1 MQARSAWVRRL
12 ALTLVCV
19 GLGLPATSQALTAQ
33 PAVYVNGIATS
44 AFDPPSPDPAGLAYD
59 AARDAFLI
67 TDSEVEEP
75 PAPTFTG
82 QNLWTLPRGTS
93 AGVGTGST
101 LSYSASV
108 PSEEPT
114 GLGWDESTRT
124 LYVSDDDRHR
134 IYIDHPGADGIHG
147 TADDAVSFFKIDPD
161 GDGSSNLDIDAEGIE
176 FDAVTEHLFL
186 CDGQDPAVWEIDP
199 VDGVFGNAGDVWTS
213 FDMTGYGMVDCEG
226 LGADHRRGTLLA
238 VEPFQRRAY
247 EVTKSGVLVA
257 IIDLSAIP
265 LPQRQ
270 TAALSSLT
278 LAPSSSSADTADTMS
293 YWVTDRQ
300 VDNGADPNEN
310 DGLLHEYA
318 IPPAGPVHFATAS
331 QTAGEQDAAA
341 TVTVT
346 RPAGGLAGTVR
357 LRSTTGTAVD
367 QVLSFGVGATSAS
380 ATVPITQDALDE
392 PDEHLSLEL
401 IDPTGDLALGA
412 PATTTLTITDD
423 DPAPTLSIA
432 DTSVTEGDGT
442 GTELTF
448 TAALSTVS
456 GRPISVAA
464 ETKAGTAGAADFTAV
479 STTIEI
485 PAGSTEAQ
493 VAVPV
498 TGDVA
503 KEGDEQLTL
512 RLSDPVNAV
521 LIDDTAV
528 GTITD
533 DDPPEPT
540 PDPAAAVLAGTRR
553 SVGRDGVV
561 RLGRLP
567 KGTSTRTVVACAGD
581 PRRRARPC
589 GLGRRSVRV
598 RAGRSPRLSVRLRSA
613 ARSKLRRKGFLRVR
627 LTVTVTSG
635 AGARRASAVVRLKGR
650 RMPARR

>member
-1 MQARSAWVRRL
+1 MQARSAWVRPL
-12 ALTLVCV
+12 AWTLVCL
-19 GLGLPATSQALTAQ
+19 GLGLPATSHALTAQ

-59 AARDAFLI
+59 AGRDAFLI
-67 TDSEVEEP
+67 SDSEVEEP
-75 PAPTFTG
+75 PSPTFTG

-134 IYIDHPGADGIHG
+134 IYIDQPGADTIHG
-147 TADDAVSFFKIDPD
+147 TADDVVSFFRIDPD
-161 GDGSSNLDIDAEGIE
+161 GDGAFNLDIDAEGIE
-176 FDAVTEHLFL
+176 FDAVTGHLFL
-186 CDGQDPAVWEIDP
+186 CDGSNPAIWEIDP
-199 VDGVFGNAGDVWTS
+199 IDGVFGNAGDLWTS
-213 FDMTGYGMVDCEG
+213 FDMAGYGMGDCEG
-226 LGADHRRGTLLA
+226 LGSDYRRGTLLA

-247 EVTKSGVLVA
+247 EVTKSGALVR

-265 LPQRQ
+265 PPQRQ

-278 LAPSSSSADTADTMS
+278 LAPSSSSADAADTMS

-318 IPPAGPVHFATAS
+318 IPPAGPVHFAAAS
-331 QTAGEQDAAA
+331 QTAGEQDGTA

-346 RPAGGLAGTVR
+346 RPTGGLAGTVR
-357 LRSTTGTAVD
+357 VRSTTGTAVD
-367 QVLSFGVGATSAS
+367 HVLSFGVGATSATV
-380 ATVPITQDALDE
+380 TVPIPQDALDE
-392 PDEHLSLEL
+392 PDEHLPLEL

-423 DPAPTLSIA
+423 DPAPTLSIG

-448 TAALSTVS
+448 TVALSTVS
-456 GRPISVAA
+456 GRPISVAVQT
-464 ETKAGTAGAADFTAV
+464 EAGTAGAADFTAV
-479 STTIEI
+479 YTTVEI
-485 PAGSTEAQ
+485 PAGSTRAQ

-512 RLSDPVNAV
+512 RLSDPVHAV
-521 LIDDTAV
+521 LDDDTAV

-533 DDPPEPT
+533 NDPPEPT
-540 PDPAAAVLAGTRR
+540 PDPAAAALAGTRR
-553 SVGRDGVV
+553 TVGRDGVV

-567 KGTSTRTVVACAGD
+567 KDTSTRTVVVCAGD
-581 PRRRARPC
+581 PKRRARPC
-589 GLGRRSVRV
+589 GLGRRTARV
-598 RAGRSPRLSVRLRSA
+598 PAGGAPRLSVRLRRA
-613 ARSKLRRKGFLRVR
+613 ARLKLRRQGFLRVR
-627 LTVTVTSG
+627 LTVTVTSD
-635 AGARRASAVVRLKGR
+635 ARTRQASAVVRLKR
-650 RMPARR
+650 RRT